1 MCVNRRMITP
11 LSYSGITKILTAFA
25 GPFLAYN
32 IVGRISPVLAG
43 YKITHKCN
51 LKCLHCPYWQRSGNE
66 QGFEGVISTL
76 QRMRSMG
83 VKILILEGGEPMLWR
98 DGNKTLSDVVQ
109 EARKLFPCV
118 CMTTNGTIPWRHI
131 PFDRVWIS
139 LDGPPGIHD
148 SIRGD
153 GVFQTVWKN
162 LEQSDSDKTMVSTT
176 INQINLSSIPELLAI
191 LRGSTAGVTVQFHYP
206 YNGLTDPLFVPS
218 SDRKNVLD
226 ELIRLKRLGYPV
238 ANSVRSLQE
247 LKLERWTC
255 EDGLLANAE
264 PDGTIHPGCYLKNRG
279 IAECSFCGFAA
290 HNEMSLAFKMK
301 WESIRTGMKIFFTGR
316 ADEEP
321 SIRPQKTV

>member
-1 MCVNRRMITP
+1 MIAP
-11 LSYSGITKILTAFA
+11 LSYSGITKTLAAFA
-25 GPFLAYN
+25 GPLLAYK
-32 IVGRISPVLAG
+32 IAGRITPVLAG

-66 QGFEGVISTL
+66 QSFEGALLTL
-76 QRMRSMG
+76 QRLRGMG
-83 VKILILEGGEPMLWR
+83 VKILIIEGGEPLLWR
-98 DGNKTLSDVVQ
+98 DGNKALSDVVQ
-109 EARKLFPCV
+109 YARKFFPSV

-139 LDGPPGIHD
+139 LDGPPPIHD
-148 SIRGD
+148 SIRGK
-153 GVFQTVWKN
+153 GTFHRVWKN
-162 LEQSDSDKTMVSTT
+162 LEQSDRNKTLVSTT
-176 INQINLSSIPELLAI
+176 INQINLSSMPELLAM
-191 LRGSTAGVTVQFHYP
+191 LRGLTAGVTIQFHYP
-206 YNGLTDPLFVPS
+206 YSGLPDPLFVPPA
-218 SDRKNVLD
+218 DRKEALD

-264 PDGTIHPGCYLKNRG
+264 PDGTIHHGCYLKNRG

-301 WESIRTGMKIFFTGR
+301 WQSVRTGMEIFFMGR
-316 ADEEP
+316 AAD
-321 SIRPQKTV
+321 